1 MNEFSKYCD
10 TGDVGAV
17 AARDTASWNKAVA
30 NSEVFCRSAD
40 EGMDARK
47 LDVVS
52 LLLFGSKTSQDGKNG
67 TQFTEIQDFIFPK
80 KHHVKFAA
88 FLRDG

>member
-1 MNEFSKYCD
+1 M
-10 TGDVGAV
+10 
-17 AARDTASWNKAVA
+17 A

-52 LLLFGSKTSQDGKNG
+52 LLLFGSKTSQDGG
-67 TQFTEIQDFIFPK
+67 MQAESSK
-80 KHHVKFAA
+80 KRLNDECAS
-88 FLRDG
+88 RDEPVYEQQKISIDTLVIVYKGQHSV

>member
-1 MNEFSKYCD
+1 M
-10 TGDVGAV
+10 

-52 LLLFGSKTSQDGKNG
+52 LLLFGSKTS
-67 TQFTEIQDFIFPK
+67 
-80 KHHVKFAA
+80 
-88 FLRDG
+88 RDGGKQAESSKKGLNDECASRDEPVNASENLD

>member
-1 MNEFSKYCD
+1 M
-10 TGDVGAV
+10 

-52 LLLFGSKTSQDGKNG
+52 LLLFVSKTSSQDGGK
-67 TQFTEIQDFIFPK
+67 QAESSK
-80 KHHVKFAA
+80 KGLNDECAS
-88 FLRDG
+88 RDEPVDEHQKI

>member
-1 MNEFSKYCD
+1 M
-10 TGDVGAV
+10 

-52 LLLFGSKTSQDGKNG
+52 LLLFGSKTSQDGGKQAESSNKG
-67 TQFTEIQDFIFPK
+67 LNDEC
-80 KHHVKFAA
+80 AS
-88 FLRDG
+88 RDEPANEHQKI

>member
-1 MNEFSKYCD
+1 M
-10 TGDVGAV
+10 

-52 LLLFGSKTSQDGKNG
+52 LLLFGSKTSQDGGKQSESSKSGLNVLLEKN
-67 TQFTEIQDFIFPK
+67 QFINIRNLD
-80 KHHVKFAA
+80 
-88 FLRDG
+88 